1 MLRISVFETAT
12 QCWVIL
18 KGRMVGTG
26 LTRLRTMCTH
36 LKSKANGR
44 ALVID
49 MKDVML
55 ISQEGENLLLQL
67 INNGTK
73 LRVEGV
79 LAKCLLQQLARRSKK
94 ELGDI
99 VEKSPAEN
107 TDVQVLTQRES
118 DSS

>member
-1 MLRISVFETAT
+1 MLRISLFATAT
-12 QCWVIL
+12 QSRVIL
-18 KGRMVGTG
+18 EGRMIATD
-26 LTRLRTMCTH
+26 LTRLRTMCTR

-49 MKDVML
+49 MKGVTL

-79 LAKCLLQQLARRSKK
+79 LAKCLLQQLARRTKK
-94 ELGDI
+94 QLSDI
-99 VEKSPAEN
+99 IDTSPAEN
-107 TDVQVLTQRES
+107 TNVQVLTR
-118 DSS
+118 